1 MGGVTVS
8 VERTNQNPVRGAV
21 ATQTTEAV
29 SAASAGDLVRRD
41 PLRAAAI
48 QAESHGVVLDAQSR
62 EVMYQAVE
70 LSPRRVTRQAPAA
83 AARRLKAY
91 ERPARGSETPTTD
104 HADIEV

>member
-8 VERTNQNPVRGAV
+8 VERASQTPVRGAV
-21 ATQTTEAV
+21 ATQTAEAV
-29 SAASAGDLVRRD
+29 SAATAGDLVRRD

-48 QAESHGVVLDAQSR
+48 QAESHPVVIDAQSR

-70 LSPRRVTRQAPAA
+70 WSRRVTRQAPAA

-91 ERPARGSETPTTD
+91 ERPTRENAAANTD

>member
-29 SAASAGDLVRRD
+29 SAATAGDLVRRD
-41 PLRAAAI
+41 PLRAAAV
-48 QAESHGVVLDAQSR
+48 QAESRHFVLDAQSR

-70 LSPRRVTRQAPAA
+70 LSRRVTRQVPAA

-91 ERPARGSETPTTD
+91 ERPALENAAPNSE

>member
-29 SAASAGDLVRRD
+29 SAATAGDLVRRD

-48 QAESHGVVLDAQSR
+48 QAESHEVVLDAQSR

-70 LSPRRVTRQAPAA
+70 LSRRVTRQAPAA

-91 ERPARGSETPTTD
+91 ERPARGSETPNTD